1 MQPIRLCQWVTLLP
15 IALLGSVWVHL
26 GIAPATAQS
35 VSSVIADPSLSTQVT
50 DLGGQNFQILQ
61 GSRAGSNLFHSFQ
74 GFSIPTS
81 GSVTFVHDP
90 GINNIF
96 SRVIGGQASSIDG
109 RLSTSSGAA
118 NLFLLNPAG
127 IIFGPNA
134 SLNLG
139 GSFLGTT
146 ASSMK
151 FSDGTSFSA
160 IAQPQLLT
168 VSVPV
173 GLQFVG
179 NSGGIQVQGSG
190 HNVTGRSR
198 PDRRTALV
206 NGPTTQELTVNP
218 GQNLQLVGS
227 DILLDGAVLRVP
239 QGSLALGGVQAGTV
253 ALAPDGKLDYG
264 QVSQFGAVTLV
275 KQSLLDNSG
284 PGGSRLQVQG
294 SQVSFSEGSV
304 ALMQNTGALTSGSL
318 SLSASQGLRLSGTTL
333 DGQLQTGIHAQQLGS
348 GLGGFVQLQA
358 PTIELLDGAAVN
370 TKSFSSARSSDIQ
383 VTAPDVLWVK
393 GFSPIDTSN
402 FSGIFTYTYTNGRAG
417 DVNVTAGQVKALD
430 SGSIG
435 SATLD
440 LGNAGNVTVTAADS
454 IVLSG
459 QEAKFGQ
466 FSTIFDISVG
476 SRAGSGNAGDVV
488 VTTPRLLIQNGGR
501 LGASTV
507 SAGNAGSITLNAR
520 DSVTVQGTSPSKLQS
535 QISVAGNVLPS
546 ALQALYNVSAT
557 PSGNGGNLVI
567 NTAKLEVTDNALVTV
582 RNLGSGNAG
591 TLTLNADRILLN
603 RSGSIAATTQ
613 GGNGGELMI
622 NARDVLLLRNGG
634 SISTNARGNGNGG
647 NIAINAPN
655 IIGINNSD
663 ITAEARRGN
672 GGNITITTQ
681 GIIGLQYRLQR
692 TPDSDITAN
701 SEVGVSGSVAISNPG
716 FSEVDSKSGLSTT
729 LVDSANQIDNRCSG
743 QRDRSQ
749 FVATGRSGLPE
760 DPKSVLNHGQPW
772 ADLRLVEAQPK
783 VAVRPSI
790 VPEAQTW
797 QTLSDGRIVL
807 LGEQSL
813 RHPATCAH

>member
-1 MQPIRLCQWVTLLP
+1 MQPIRSCRWVTLLP

-35 VSSVIADPSLSTQVT
+35 VPVIADPSLSTQVS

-74 GFSIPTS
+74 DFSIPTS
-81 GSVTFVHDP
+81 GSVTFVHDL

-96 SRVIGGQASSIDG
+96 SRITGGQVSSIDG
-109 RLSTSSGAA
+109 RLVTSGSA

-127 IIFGPNA
+127 IVFGPNA
-134 SLNLG
+134 SLNLA
-139 GSFLGTT
+139 GSLLATT
-146 ASSMK
+146 ASSIK
-151 FSDGTSFSA
+151 FSDGTRFSA

-179 NSGGIQVQGSG
+179 NSAGIQVQGPG

-198 PDRRTALV
+198 PDRRTPLV
-206 NGPTTQELTVNP
+206 NGATPQELTVNP

-227 DILLDGAVLRVP
+227 DLLLDGALLRVP
-239 QGSLALGGVQAGTV
+239 QGNLALGGVQVGTV
-253 ALAPDGKLDYG
+253 TIAPNGQLDYG
-264 QVSQFGAVTLV
+264 QVSQFGNVTLAT
-275 KQSLLDNSG
+275 QSLLDGSG
-284 PGGSRLQVQG
+284 PGGSSLQVQG
-294 SQVSFSEGSV
+294 AQVAFRGGSV
-304 ALMQNTGALTSGSL
+304 ALMQNTGDLASGTISL
-318 SLSASQGLRLSGTTL
+318 KASQSLRFSGTTPN
-333 DGQLQTGIHAQQLGS
+333 GQLQTGVHAQQLGIGGG
-348 GLGGFVQLQA
+348 GLVQLQA
-358 PTIELLDGAAVN
+358 PEIDLMDGALIN
-370 TKSFSSARSSDIQ
+370 TKSFSRARSGDIQ
-383 VTAPDVLWVK
+383 VAAGDTLRVK

-402 FSGIFTYTYTNGRAG
+402 FSGILTYTYTDGRAG
-417 DVNVTAGQVKALD
+417 DVTVTAGQLKALD

-535 QISVAGNVLPS
+535 QISAAGNVLPP
-546 ALQALYNVSAT
+546 ALQALYNVSPT
-557 PSGNGGNLVI
+557 PSGNGGNLII

-591 TLTLNADRILLN
+591 TLTVNADRILLT
-603 RSGSIAATTQ
+603 RKGSIAATTQ

-622 NARDVLLLRNGG
+622 NARDILLLRDGG
-634 SISTNARGNGNGG
+634 GISTNARGNGNGG
-647 NIAINAPN
+647 NIEINAPN
-655 IIGINNSD
+655 IVGINNSD
-663 ITAEARRGN
+663 ITAEARLGN
-672 GGNITITTQ
+672 GGNIKIQTQ

-692 TPDSDITAN
+692 TSESDITAN
-701 SEVGVSGSVAISNPG
+701 SEIGVSGSVAISNPE
-716 FSEVDSKSGLSTT
+716 FKEAAEKSSLSGDF
-729 LVDSANQIDNRCSG
+729 VDSANQIDNRCEG
-743 QRDRSQ
+743 GRDRSQ

-760 DPKSVLNHGQPW
+760 DPQSALNPSQPW
-772 ADLRLVEAQPK
+772 ADLRLVPRSN
-783 VAVRPSI
+783 VAVNPAI

-797 QTLSDGRIVL
+797 QTLTDGRIVL

-813 RHPATCAH
+813 RPPATCAR

>member
-1 MQPIRLCQWVTLLP
+1 M
-15 IALLGSVWVHL
+15 
-26 GIAPATAQS
+26 
-35 VSSVIADPSLSTQVT
+35 ADPSLSTQVM

-74 GFSIPTS
+74 TFSIPTS

-96 SRVIGGQASSIDG
+96 SRVTGGQASSIDG
-109 RLSTSSGAA
+109 RLVTSGSA

-146 ASSMK
+146 ASSIK

-198 PDRRTALV
+198 PDRRTPLI
-206 NGPTTQELTVNP
+206 NGATTQALTVNP

-227 DILLDGAVLRVP
+227 DVLLDGAVLRVP
-239 QGSLALGGVQAGTV
+239 QGNLGLGGVQAGTV
-253 ALAPDGKLDYG
+253 AIAPNGQLDYS
-264 QVSQFGAVTLV
+264 QVTQFGNVTL
-275 KQSLLDNSG
+275 QNQALLDGSG
-284 PGGSRLQVQG
+284 PGGSSLQVQAA
-294 SQVSFSEGSV
+294 QVAFSGGSV
-304 ALMQNTGALTSGSL
+304 ALIQNTGNLASGTISL
-318 SLSASQGLRLSGTTL
+318 NASQSLRFSGTTPN
-333 DGQLQTGIHAQQLGS
+333 GELQTGVHAQQLGS
-348 GLGGFVQLQA
+348 GLGGLVQLQA

-370 TKSFSSARSSDIQ
+370 TKSFSAARSGDIQ
-383 VTAPDVLWVK
+383 VTAPDTLWVK

-417 DVNVTAGQVKALD
+417 DVQVSAGQVQALD

-459 QEAKFGQ
+459 QELKFGQ

-476 SRAGSGNAGDVV
+476 SRTGSGNAGDVV

-507 SAGNAGSITLNAR
+507 SAGNAGSIILNAR

-535 QISVAGNVLPS
+535 QISAAGNVLPP
-546 ALQALYNVSAT
+546 ALQALYNVAAT

-591 TLTLNADRILLN
+591 TLTVNADRILLL
-603 RSGSIAATTQ
+603 RKGSIAATTQ
-613 GGNGGELMI
+613 GGNGGELFL
-622 NARDVLLLRNGG
+622 NARDVLLLRDGG
-634 SISTNARGNGNGG
+634 GISTNARGNGNGG

-655 IIGINNSD
+655 IVGLNNSD
-663 ITAEARRGN
+663 ITAEARLGN
-672 GGNITITTQ
+672 GGNIKINTQ

-701 SEVGVSGSVAISNPG
+701 SEVGVSGSVAISNPE
-716 FSEVDSKSGLSTT
+716 FKEVDAKSGLSGDF
-729 LVDSANQIDNRCSG
+729 VDSANQIDNSCG
-743 QRDRSQ
+743 GGRDRSQ

-760 DPKSVLNHGQPW
+760 DPQRTLNPNQPW
-772 ADLRLVEAQPK
+772 ADLRLQGSQTPARANP
-783 VAVRPSI
+783 I
-790 VPEAQTW
+790 TEAQTW
-797 QTLSDGRIVL
+797 QPLADGRIAL

-813 RHPATCAH
+813 NAPASCAVRR